1 MATTNAVYVDGGSQL
16 PQARPASLVEP
27 VYGDGQSGFLPILGY
42 TAPTGQFARPSAY
55 VADGNWLNQNSR
67 NHSTAPAEDL
77 YASIDEVTASDA
89 DYIRSGTAPT
99 NDTCTVSLGTIATP
113 DAGTVTIRIRGRFL

>member
-42 TAPTGQFARPSAY
+42 AAPTSQFARPSAD
-55 VADGNWLNQNSR
+55 VSDGNWLNESSSNT
-67 NHSTAPAEDL
+67 NL

>member
-42 TAPTGQFARPSAY
+42 AAPTGQFARPSAD
-55 VADGNWLNQNSR
+55 VSDGNWLNESSSNT
-67 NHSTAPAEDL
+67 NL

-89 DYIRSGTAPT
+89 DYIRSGANPS
-99 NDTCTVSLGTIATP
+99 NDECVVQLGSISTP
-113 DAGTVTIRIRGRFL
+113 AAGTVTLRIRAKYV